1 MNDCD
6 AIRVMSANKLYDIL
20 SAECDRYLRL
30 VDSPKE
36 ARCLNELDQ
45 AAKMICELGKML
57 I

>member
-20 SAECDRYLRL
+20 SAKCDRYLRL